1 MALTL
6 HWRML
11 KGGETEGETRGR
23 GEALARTGLPDLPAQ
38 LAFCRQAEALGIHG
52 LLVDIG
58 AANPDPLLL
67 SAGLGLGSRSIELI
81 VACRSGLWHPTTFV
95 QQLNTLAAMTGGR
108 VSLNVVAGHSPHEQG
123 YYGDF
128 LGHDE
133 RYARTEEFLAVCHAL
148 WQQREPLDFE
158 GRYYRARGARLNT
171 PFVGPRSSP
180 EIFIA
185 GGSTQARDLAIRHG
199 TCWMRLA
206 DRPEAIAEAAAPV
219 LAAGKQVGLRMSIIC
234 RPTRSEALAAARA
247 LVAGLD
253 PHEADHARE
262 STFVQGSDSVSIRAV
277 FELAA
282 EEWLTPTL
290 WTGAVRSHGAPA
302 MALVG
307 TPDEVAAALLEYG
320 RAGVSHFILSGW
332 PKLAEMIHFGEAVIP
347 RIRAAEQG

>member
-1 MALTL
+1 MALTM

-23 GEALARTGLPDLPAQ
+23 GEELARTGLPDLPAQ

-67 SAGLGLGSRSIELI
+67 SAGLGLGTSSIELI
-81 VACRSGLWHPTTFV
+81 VALRSGLWHPTTFV
-95 QQLNTLAAMTGGR
+95 QQLNTLSALVGGR

-128 LGHDE
+128 LDHDE

-148 WQQREPLDFE
+148 WRGGEPLDFE
-158 GRYYRARGARLNT
+158 GRYYRVQGARLNT
-171 PFVGPRSSP
+171 PFVSGRAFP

-206 DRPEAIAEAAAPV
+206 DRPEAIAAEAAPV

-234 RPTRSEALAAARA
+234 RPTRAEAIAAARA
-247 LVAGLD
+247 LVVGLD
-253 PHEADHARE
+253 FREDDHGRE
-262 STFVQGSDSVSIRAV
+262 SKFVRESDSISIRAV

-282 EEWLTPTL
+282 DEWLTPTL

-307 TPDEVAAALLEYG
+307 SPDEVAAALLELG

-332 PKLAEMIHFGEAVIP
+332 PKLAEMTYFGEEVLP
-347 RIRAAEQG
+347 RIRAAERA

>member
-1 MALTL
+1 MALTM

-23 GEALARTGLPDLPAQ
+23 GEELARTGLPDLPAQ
-38 LAFCRQAEALGIHG
+38 LAFCRQAEALGFHG

-67 SAGLGLGSRSIELI
+67 SAGLGLGTSTIELI

-95 QQLNTLAAMTGGR
+95 QQLNTLAALVGGR
-108 VSLNVVAGHSPHEQG
+108 VSLNVVAGHSPYEQG

-133 RYARTEEFLAVCHAL
+133 RYARTEEFLAICHAL
-148 WQQREPLDFE
+148 WRGGEPLDFE
-158 GRYYRARGARLNT
+158 GRYYRVVGAKLNT
-171 PFVGPRSSP
+171 PFVGARPFP
-180 EIFIA
+180 EIFVA
-185 GGSTQARDLAIRHG
+185 GGSTQARDLAISQG

-206 DRPEAIAEAAAPV
+206 DRPEAIAAAAAPV

-234 RPTRSEALAAARA
+234 RPTRAEALAAARA

-253 PHEADHARE
+253 RREDDSGRE
-262 STFVQGSDSVSIRAV
+262 SKFVQESDSISIRSV

-282 EEWLTPTL
+282 DEWLTPTL
-290 WTGAVRSHGAPA
+290 WSGAVRSHGAPA

-307 TPDEVAAALLEYG
+307 SPDEVAAGLLELG

-332 PKLAEMIHFGEAVIP
+332 PKLAEMTYFGEAVLP
-347 RIRAAEQG
+347 RIRAAEQA